1 MLRNL
6 HFFDGIDTAEL
17 EAFSRAVANVES
29 GDVITLDFC
38 NGGGSVFHGIAICD
52 MMTNARAKGAKFI
65 SNIWGYAASAACLV
79 ALSADEVYMSPNAAL
94 MYHSAWCPFDSDD
107 PAIPLAN
114 SIQQTILSKRI
125 ARISSKDFNGEDH
138 WVTASQAL
146 ELGIIDNIIGNASSV
161 EDSQDIRVAARFI
174 WRTEMSKEPIKAED
188 VRKEEEAKAE
198 CSEKEEAKAECPVEE
213 EKKNAPEAESGCGEE
228 NKDAPK
234 AEDLDILEMI
244 AKRLEDIEKRLSV
257 LEGAGNKADEANPE
271 PAPSAS
277 ARRKALMQK
286 LSAVCAPMPSVTVK
300 PVAVAETPDEEAKRF
315 KATYKN
321 FDALMA
327 DFIKRK

>member
-17 EAFSRAVANVES
+17 EAFSRAVAGAES

-52 MMTNARAKGAKFI
+52 MMNDARAKGAKFI

-94 MYHSAWCPFDSDD
+94 MYHSAWCVGECDD
-107 PAIPLAN
+107 PAIPIAN

-125 ARISSKDFNGEDH
+125 ARISSKDFEGDDH

-146 ELGIIDNIIGNASSV
+146 ELGIIDNIIGNSTSV
-161 EDSQDIRVAARFI
+161 EDLQDIRVAAQFI
-174 WRTEMSKEPIKAED
+174 YGGRKMAEILKAEAAQEM
-188 VRKEEEAKAE
+188 EEK
-198 CSEKEEAKAECPVEE
+198 EE
-213 EKKNAPEAESGCGEE
+213 EKKDAPEAESGCDE
-228 NKDAPK
+228 NKEEPK
-234 AEDLDILEMI
+234 AEDGDIDLLEAI
-244 AKRLEDIEKRLSV
+244 VQRLEGIERRLAV
-257 LEGAGNKADEANPE
+257 LEGEGKKADDEGE

-286 LSAVCAPMPSVTVK
+286 LSAVCAPMPSVAVK

>member
-1 MLRNL
+1 MITPVMEMGMLRNL

-17 EAFSRAVANVES
+17 EAFSRAVEGAES

-52 MMTNARAKGAKFI
+52 MMNDARAKGAKFI

-94 MYHSAWCPFDSDD
+94 MYHSAWCVDGGDD

-125 ARISSKDFNGEDH
+125 ARISSKDFNGDDH

-146 ELGIIDNIIGNASSV
+146 ELGIIDNIIGNSTSV
-161 EDSQDIRVAARFI
+161 EDLQDIRVAAQFI
-174 WRTEMSKEPIKAED
+174 YGGRKMAEILKAEAAQEM
-188 VRKEEEAKAE
+188 EEK
-198 CSEKEEAKAECPVEE
+198 EE
-213 EKKNAPEAESGCGEE
+213 EKKDAPEAESGCDE
-228 NKDAPK
+228 NKEEPK
-234 AEDLDILEMI
+234 AEDGDIDLLEAI
-244 AKRLEDIEKRLSV
+244 VQRLEGIERRLAV
-257 LEGAGNKADEANPE
+257 LEGEGKKADDEGE

-286 LSAVCAPMPSVTVK
+286 LNAVCAPMPSVAVK

>member
-17 EAFSRAVANVES
+17 EAFSRAVAGAES

-52 MMTNARAKGAKFI
+52 MMADARAKGAKFI

-94 MYHSAWCPFDSDD
+94 MYHSAWCVGECDD

-125 ARISSKDFNGEDH
+125 ARISSKDFEGDDH

-146 ELGIIDNIIGNASSV
+146 ELGIIDNIIGNSTSV
-161 EDSQDIRVAARFI
+161 EDLQDIRVAAQFI
-174 WRTEMSKEPIKAED
+174 YGGRKMAEILKAEAAQEM
-188 VRKEEEAKAE
+188 EEK
-198 CSEKEEAKAECPVEE
+198 EE
-213 EKKNAPEAESGCGEE
+213 EKKDAPEAESGCDE
-228 NKDAPK
+228 NKEEPK
-234 AEDLDILEMI
+234 AEDGDIDLLEAI
-244 AKRLEDIEKRLSV
+244 VQRLEGIERRLAV
-257 LEGAGNKADEANPE
+257 LEGEGKKADDEGE

-286 LSAVCAPMPSVTVK
+286 LNAVCAPMPSVAVK

>member
-1 MLRNL
+1 MTTPVMEMGMLRNL

-17 EAFSRAVANVES
+17 EAFSRAVAGAES

-52 MMTNARAKGAKFI
+52 MMNAARAKGAKFI

-94 MYHSAWCPFDSDD
+94 MYHSAWCVDGGDD

-146 ELGIIDNIIGNASSV
+146 ELGIIDNIIGNSTSV
-161 EDSQDIRVAARFI
+161 EDLQDIRVAAQFI
-174 WRTEMSKEPIKAED
+174 YGGRKMAEILKAEAAQEM
-188 VRKEEEAKAE
+188 EEK
-198 CSEKEEAKAECPVEE
+198 EE
-213 EKKNAPEAESGCGEE
+213 EKKDAPEAESGCDESKEE
-228 NKDAPK
+228 PK
-234 AEDLDILEMI
+234 AEDGDIDLLEAI
-244 AKRLEDIEKRLSV
+244 VQRLEGIERRLAV
-257 LEGAGNKADEANPE
+257 LEGEGKKADDEGE

-277 ARRKALMQK
+277 ARRKALMHK
-286 LSAVCAPMPSVTVK
+286 LNAVCAPMPSVAVK